1 LDSLDELREDNPKEY
16 RKLINSLK
24 EEEKEGPE
32 STIELDKWYAYFRS
46 LNKIPEKYKTKI
58 DEINKIV
65 KNMENSPTFCE
76 LDYKITSSE
85 IMKAISKLQLGKAVG
100 LDSLPNEILKSGG
113 SGGTILVPILQ
124 KLFNLI
130 FTSGIYPS
138 KWSSAYLFPIF
149 KSSDPSKPENYRGIA
164 INSCIGKLFNSILN
178 KRLDKYLETHNIIN
192 PCQIGFTSKSRTSDH
207 MFVLQTLIDKY
218 NSGKGGKCFACFVDF
233 KKKTFDK
240 VIHSGIKY
248 KLLKYNIS
256 GHFYKILSDMY
267 SKSQLCVKIGNY
279 PGFQVGGGGH
289 T

>member
-1 LDSLDELREDNPKEY
+1 MTKFPFDPLVRGSHFKWYSEYNKLRKHKKRQFKQKVLDSLDELRGDNPKEY

-32 STIELDKWYAYFRS
+32 STIELDKWYAYMYFRS

-58 DEINKIV
+58 EEINKIV

-85 IMKAISKLQLGKAVG
+85 IMKAISKLKSGKAVG

-124 KLFNLI
+124 KLFNLV

-138 KWSSAYLFPIF
+138 KGSSAYLCPKF

-164 INSCIGKLFNSILN
+164 IDIQSIV
-178 KRLDKYLETHNIIN
+178 Y
-192 PCQIGFTSKSRTSDH
+192 
-207 MFVLQTLIDKY
+207 
-218 NSGKGGKCFACFVDF
+218 F
-233 KKKTFDK
+233 KKEK
-240 VIHSGIKY
+240 HG
-248 KLLKYNIS
+248 
-256 GHFYKILSDMY
+256 
-267 SKSQLCVKIGNY
+267 
-279 PGFQVGGGGH
+279 
-289 T
+289 